1 MYYVRRNKQFMP
13 SRILGYTV
21 ERNINNFNIW
31 QNMLSARGILWEYKD
46 DKIILTRS
54 ILDHN

>member
-1 MYYVRRNKQFMP
+1 MLEEIKKQFMP
-13 SRILGYTV
+13 SRILEYTV

-31 QNMLSARGILWEYKD
+31 QNMLSAGGILWEYKD